1 MIDTLQLLLHDYDAS
16 DADLELQPATI
27 NVKSGTMNGNFPLY
41 KSGARMVEGKRA
53 FNNEGPC
60 RVTIKAIPARDERG
74 IQPLCT
80 VSMEVPKVAGC
91 SNYHPTDK
99 RGAEAALAIVQKHL
113 SDIGLKTNVM
123 DAQPARLDAFRNVVA
138 DEPYS
143 CYAPVL
149 GLLRG
154 SRMEQRG
161 YENGHLWENGV
172 QQICV
177 YDKIQKMQRD
187 KLPVDGLPSN
197 SIRFEMRLLK
207 SQKVRDTLEVKT
219 ARELLE
225 SYDAIVEAYERTMK
239 KQLFS
244 HSVNAVEAMFAS
256 DIRAEMQ
263 WFQETHGRNWLHTWV
278 KACGWKFITQHT
290 TLETVLDVV
299 DELEADRMKMSR
311 IRSKMDKS
319 RFDVEALR
327 CAGPSTRT
335 TGQLYEEMR
344 EKVLNQKA
352 AE

>member
-1 MIDTLQLLLHDYDAS
+1 MIDTLQLLLHDYDA
-16 DADLELQPATI
+16 DGADLELQRG
-27 NVKSGTMNGNFPLY
+27 NVILKTGELTGNFPLY
-41 KSGARMVEGKRA
+41 KSGGKMVEGKKA
-53 FNNEGPC
+53 FNNDGPC

-91 SNYHPTDK
+91 SNYHPTDE
-99 RGAEAALAIVQKHL
+99 RGAEAALNIVQKHL
-113 SDIGLKTNVM
+113 SSIGLKTNVM
-123 DAQPARLDAFRNVVA
+123 DAQPARMDAFRNVVA

-154 SRMEQRG
+154 SRMEKRG

-172 QQICV
+172 QQVCV

-187 KLPVDGLPSN
+187 NLSIEGLPPN

-207 SQKVRDTLEVKT
+207 SQKVRATLEVKT

-225 SYDAIVEAYERTMK
+225 SYGAIVEAYERTMK

-244 HSVNAVEAMFAS
+244 HSVDAVDAMFAS
-256 DIRAEMQ
+256 DMRDEML
-263 WFQETHGRNWLHTWV
+263 WFQQTHGRNWLDTWV

-299 DELEADRMKMSR
+299 DELESDRMKMSR
-311 IRSKMDKS
+311 IRSKMDTS
-319 RFDVEALR
+319 RFNVEALR
-327 CAGPSTRT
+327 CIGPSTRT

-344 EKVLNQKA
+344 EKVFSNVTP
-352 AE
+352 

>member
-27 NVKSGTMNGNFPLY
+27 NLKTGTMNGNFPLY

-53 FNNEGPC
+53 FNNDGPC
-60 RVTIKAIPARDERG
+60 RVTIKAIQARDERG

-80 VSMEVPKVAGC
+80 VSMEVPKVAGG

-154 SRMEQRG
+154 SRMEKRG

-172 QQICV
+172 QQVCV

-187 KLPVDGLPSN
+187 KLPVEGLPSN

-225 SYDAIVEAYERTMK
+225 SYDAIVQVYERTMK

-244 HSVNAVEAMFAS
+244 HSVNAVEAMVAS
-256 DIRAEMQ
+256 DLRAQ
-263 WFQETHGRNWLHTWV
+263 VKWFQSTYGRNWEDYWL
-278 KACGWKFITQHT
+278 KACGVKYLTARA
-290 TLETVLDVV
+290 TLESVLEVLD
-299 DELEADRMKMSR
+299 ECGADKSKKSRM
-311 IRSKMDKS
+311 RSKMDKS

-327 CAGPSTRT
+327 CIGPSKRT

-344 EKVLNQKA
+344 EKVFSHVGG
-352 AE
+352 

>member
-16 DADLELQPATI
+16 DADLELQPATV
-27 NVKSGTMNGNFPLY
+27 NVKTGTMNGNFPLY

-53 FNNEGPC
+53 FNNDGPC
-60 RVTIKAIPARDERG
+60 RVTIKAIPSRDERG

-80 VSMEVPKVAGC
+80 VAMEVPKVAGC

-99 RGAEAALAIVQKHL
+99 RGAEAALKIVQKHL
-113 SDIGLKTNVM
+113 SSIGLKTNVM

-172 QQICV
+172 QQVCV
-177 YDKIQKMQRD
+177 YDKIQKLQRD
-187 KLPVDGLPSN
+187 KLPVEGLPSN

-207 SQKVRDTLEVKT
+207 SQKIRDTLEVNS
-219 ARELLE
+219 ARELLAN
-225 SYDAIVEAYERTMK
+225 YQGIAEAYERTMQ

-244 HSVNAVEAMFAS
+244 HSVDAVATMVAS

-263 WFQETHGRNWLHTWV
+263 WFQETHGRNWCDYWL
-278 KACGWKFITQHT
+278 KSIAWKFLSQHT
-290 TLETVLDVV
+290 TFQTVLDVL

-311 IRSKMDKS
+311 IRSKMDKT
-319 RFDVEALR
+319 RFNAEALR
-327 CAGPSTRT
+327 CAGPSIRT

-344 EKVLNQKA
+344 EKVLHPQRT
-352 AE
+352 